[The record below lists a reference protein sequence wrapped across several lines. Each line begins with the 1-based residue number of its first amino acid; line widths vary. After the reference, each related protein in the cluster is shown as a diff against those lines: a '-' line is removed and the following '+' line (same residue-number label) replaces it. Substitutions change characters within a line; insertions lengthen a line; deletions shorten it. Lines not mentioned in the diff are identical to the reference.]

1 MPWISTEEFMSF
13 DFEKA
18 SLEAPPRGPR
28 YRALPRVI
36 DRMAE
41 AKAFCRVD
49 LVHSKNLAL
58 SKARQAA
65 CLVEASKLVEEM
77 QERGVTPTVHVLNA
91 HLSVYSKS
99 LQFGEAREFL
109 AEQFGAANLKPNQ
122 QTFLHLIEMYI
133 RGGRL
138 KEALDLKEE
147 MASSFGLRPGSAVLG
162 QLVRKLADLDR
173 LMEALALLDEAQ
185 DAGIKIRERW
195 RTPPLPAH
203 THARTNARTH
213 GHTHGACW
221 NAPRKKR
228 RRQGASQTS
237 FIVRSRARTH
247 HHHHLPRAF

>member
-185 DAGIKIRERW
+185 DAGIKIRERNI
-195 RTPPLPAH
+195 REL
-203 THARTNARTH
+203 
-213 GHTHGACW
+213 
-221 NAPRKKR
+221 R
-228 RRQGASQTS
+228 RRLERDQLPLHPLIGPDPEKWRIDMNAE
-237 FIVRSRARTH
+237 RRTKKKIDNRVAH
-247 HHHHLPRAF
+247 QLRNMIMK